1 MGPKLV
7 CAMSARCHWWWGLLV
22 RRCGV
27 MGLIVVGACALALA
41 GSPQSH
47 ELVHHASARVG
58 HAYTITLSKAGK
70 RLKAIELVKVP
81 NVIAPVIVMAK
92 HRAITRVWV
101 LTPFLEACQFEHAPP
116 APL

>member
-1 MGPKLV
+1 MRPELV
-7 CAMSARCHWWWGLLV
+7 CAMGSRFHRWWASVLC
-22 RRCGV
+22 RCGISGV
-27 MGLIVVGACALALA
+27 IVVGACALALA

-47 ELVHHASARVG
+47 ELMHHASARVG
-58 HAYTITLSKAGK
+58 HACAIRLCKTGK

-81 NVIAPVIVMAK
+81 VVIAPVIVMAK